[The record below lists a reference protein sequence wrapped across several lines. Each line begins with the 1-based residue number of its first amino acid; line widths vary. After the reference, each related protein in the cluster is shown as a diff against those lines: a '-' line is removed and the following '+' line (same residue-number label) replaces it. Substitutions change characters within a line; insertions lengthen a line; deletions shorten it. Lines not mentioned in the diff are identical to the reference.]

1 MKKVT
6 SEPSSLPASAE
17 NAERGIS
24 RRAFLKGTAGFV
36 LLCGSG
42 FGLHGLAEAASAPEE
57 KNAGPRLRDGLKIL
71 RNGNGA
77 EIAYGGETCFYVNE
91 KGLELLSLADGRH
104 SFNEM
109 IRAAGLEEN
118 AEPAADFFLTLGQ
131 AGYLQG
137 RLEVSR
143 FAVIM

>member
-17 NAERGIS
+17 NAERGIT

-42 FGLHGLAEAASAPEE
+42 FGLYGLNEAAKASEE
-57 KNAGPRLRDGLKIL
+57 ENVGPRLRDGFKII
-71 RNGNGA
+71 RTENGA
-77 EIAYGGETCFYVNE
+77 EIAYGGETCFTVNE
-91 KGLELLSLADGRH
+91 KGLELLSLADGGH
-104 SFNEM
+104 TLEEV

-118 AEPAADFFLTLGQ
+118 AGPAADFFLTLGQ
-131 AGYLQG
+131 AGYLQN
-137 RLEVSR
+137 RLEVSK

>member
-6 SEPSSLPASAE
+6 GEPSSLPVSAE

-42 FGLHGLAEAASAPEE
+42 FGLHGLAETAATEDE
-57 KNAGPRLRDGLKIL
+57 TAGLRLRDGLKIV
-71 RNGNGA
+71 RNENGA
-77 EIAYGGETCFYVNE
+77 EITYNGETCFIVNE
-91 KGLELLSLADGRH
+91 KGLELLRLADGRH
-104 SFNEM
+104 SFEEV
-109 IRAAGLEEN
+109 ICAAGLKEN
-118 AEPAADFFLTLGQ
+118 AGPAEDFFLTLGR
-131 AGYLQG
+131 AGYLLG

-143 FAVIM
+143 FAVVM